1 MAKAFSTRA
10 VASGKSYSSL
20 MTYSPPVLS
29 AGLVQHALLSGSTQM
44 TILRIVDETGSA
56 SLGDIA
62 DGLSDHPDAAGA
74 VLVMV
79 DLGIL
84 VIDYVNLIDEHAL
97 VRRAPSN
104 FDPTFSG
111 SEVGVG
117 CIGNG
122 INQRVSSVPA
132 SLEKLLLPSG
142 VDRLTPSPFAPAV
155 HVAAPEA
162 RRSLGKIAALQRP
175 GIYAL
180 IAERQV
186 YVGASASAGTR
197 VAGGQQPI
205 ADIKSIVI
213 ITDANGSMSDVDVLA
228 AERLF
233 FSRVQATRAY
243 PIMNDLPVGAGIDAQ
258 RYSEINAFL
267 GQACL
272 MLRHSEVLFTE
283 NTARAV
289 LAGPR
294 NEAGRVG
301 PLRPFNDIPNGER
314 LELCF
319 DDGLVALAARQ
330 HDNRWILL
338 QGSDVRIETAASA
351 NSSTRFQRSAWL
363 HSGLLELSA
372 DGRSFVTTR
381 DLIFRSGSGV
391 AQFCVG
397 SKGRTRDSWQP
408 IDPDGGLDLNTAAL
422 IAA

>member
-1 MAKAFSTRA
+1 MN
-10 VASGKSYSSL
+10 
-20 MTYSPPVLS
+20 YSPPVLS

-56 SLGDIA
+56 CLGDIA
-62 DGLSDHPDAAGA
+62 DCLGDHPDAAGA
-74 VLVMV
+74 VLVMI

-84 VIDYVNLIDEHAL
+84 VIDYVGVIDEHAL
-97 VRRAPSN
+97 VRRAPPD
-104 FDPTFSG
+104 FDPTPLGRELGARRSDSG
-111 SEVGVG
+111 VS
-117 CIGNG
+117 
-122 INQRVSSVPA
+122 QRFDN
-132 SLEKLLLPSG
+132 EKAYILPSG
-142 VDRLTPSPFAPAV
+142 VDRLDASSLTPAV
-155 HVAAPEA
+155 HVAGLEA
-162 RRSLGKIAALQRP
+162 RRSLGKMSTLERP

-180 IAERQV
+180 VGERQV
-186 YVGASASAGTR
+186 YVGASSSVGAR

-205 ADIKSIVI
+205 ADIKNIVV
-213 ITDANGSMSDVDVLA
+213 ITDANGSLSDVDVLA
-228 AERLF
+228 AERMF
-233 FSRVQATRAY
+233 FSRVQAIGAFPAMNTL
-243 PIMNDLPVGAGIDAQ
+243 PIGAGIDAQ
-258 RYSEINAFL
+258 RYSEIDAFL

-272 MLRHSEVLFTE
+272 MLRHSGLLFTE
-283 NTARAV
+283 STARAV

-301 PLRPFNDIPNGER
+301 PLRPFNDIPAGER

-330 HDNRWILL
+330 HDNRWVLL
-338 QGSDVRIETAASA
+338 QGSDVRVETAASA

-363 HSGLLELSA
+363 HAGLLELSA

-408 IDPDGGLDLNTAAL
+408 IDPDGGLDPNTAAL

>member
-1 MAKAFSTRA
+1 MAKAFSTGA
-10 VASGKSYSSL
+10 DASSKSYSSF
-20 MTYSPPVLS
+20 MNYAPPVLS
-29 AGLVQHALLSGSTQM
+29 AGLVQHALLSGSTQL

-62 DGLSDHPDAAGA
+62 DGLGDHPDAAGA

-84 VIDYVNLIDEHAL
+84 VIDYVGVIDEHAL
-97 VRRAPSN
+97 VRRAPSD
-104 FDPTFSG
+104 FDPTSLG
-111 SEVGVG
+111 SELGARCG
-117 CIGNG
+117 D
-122 INQRVSSVPA
+122 
-132 SLEKLLLPSG
+132 SG
-142 VDRLTPSPFAPAV
+142 VIERVDSVNNSADTLASGVNRLAATPFAPAV
-155 HVAAPEA
+155 YVAGPEA
-162 RRSLGKIAALQRP
+162 RRSLGKIGALARP

-180 IAERQV
+180 IGERQV
-186 YVGASASAGTR
+186 YIGASATVGAR

-205 ADIKSIVI
+205 VDIKTIVV
-213 ITDANGSMSDVDVLA
+213 ITDANNSLSDVDVLA
-228 AERLF
+228 AERMF
-233 FSRVQATRAY
+233 FSRVQATRAFSV
-243 PIMNDLPVGAGIDAQ
+243 MNELPMGAAVDAQ
-258 RYSEINAFL
+258 RYSEIDAFL
-267 GQACL
+267 AQACL
-272 MLRHSEVLFTE
+272 TLRHNGLLFTMS
-283 NTARAV
+283 TARAV

-301 PLRPFNDIPNGER
+301 PLRPFNEIPTGER

-330 HDNRWILL
+330 HDNRWVLL

-363 HSGLLELSA
+363 HAGLLELSA

-408 IDPDGGLDLNTAAL
+408 IDPDGGLDPNTAAL

>member
-1 MAKAFSTRA
+1 MAKAFSTGA
-10 VASGKSYSSL
+10 IASGKSYSSF
-20 MTYSPPVLS
+20 MNYSPPVLS
-29 AGLVQHALLSGSTQM
+29 AGLVQHALLSGSTQL

-62 DGLSDHPDAAGA
+62 DGLGGHPDAAGA

-84 VIDYVNLIDEHAL
+84 VIDYVGVIDEHAL
-97 VRRAPSN
+97 LRRAPSD
-104 FDPTFSG
+104 FDPTSSFSELGARCSG
-111 SEVGVG
+111 SGFG
-117 CIGNG
+117 
-122 INQRVSSVPA
+122 QSVESVQA
-132 SLEKLLLPSG
+132 SKDELPLPSG
-142 VDRLTPSPFAPAV
+142 IDRLLASPFTPTV

-162 RRSLGKIAALQRP
+162 RRSLGKIGALARP

-180 IAERQV
+180 IGERQV
-186 YVGASASAGTR
+186 YIGASSTVGAR
-197 VAGGQQPI
+197 VGGGQQPI
-205 ADIKSIVI
+205 VDIKTIVV
-213 ITDANGSMSDVDVLA
+213 ITDANNSLSDADVLA
-228 AERLF
+228 AERMF
-233 FSRVQATRAY
+233 FSRVQATRAFSV
-243 PIMNDLPVGAGIDAQ
+243 MNELPMGASVDAQ
-258 RYSEINAFL
+258 RYSEIDAFL
-267 GQACL
+267 AQACL
-272 MLRHSEVLFTE
+272 TLRHNGLLFAGG
-283 NTARAV
+283 TARAV

-301 PLRPFNDIPNGER
+301 PLRPFNEIPTGER

-330 HDNRWILL
+330 HQNRWVLL

-363 HSGLLELSA
+363 HAGLLALSA

-408 IDPDGGLDLNTAAL
+408 IDPDGGLDPNTAAL

>member
-1 MAKAFSTRA
+1 MAKAFSTGA
-10 VASGKSYSSL
+10 DASSKSYSS
-20 MTYSPPVLS
+20 MMNYSPPVLS
-29 AGLVQHALLSGSTQM
+29 AGLVQHALLSGSTQL

-56 SLGDIA
+56 CLGDIA
-62 DGLSDHPDAAGA
+62 DGLVDHPDAAGA

-84 VIDYVNLIDEHAL
+84 LIDYVGVIDEHAL
-97 VRRAPSN
+97 VRRAPSDFN
-104 FDPTFSG
+104 PTPLG
-111 SEVGVG
+111 SELGARGSDSGVTE
-117 CIGNG
+117 
-122 INQRVSSVPA
+122 RVDSVKA
-132 SLEKLLLPSG
+132 SAAPLPSG
-142 VDRLTPSPFAPAV
+142 INRLAATPFVPAV
-155 HVAAPEA
+155 YVAAPEA
-162 RRSLGKIAALQRP
+162 RRSLGKIGALARP

-180 IAERQV
+180 IGERQV
-186 YVGASASAGTR
+186 YIGASSTVGAR

-205 ADIKSIVI
+205 ADIKTIVVI
-213 ITDANGSMSDVDVLA
+213 NDANNSLSDVDVLA
-228 AERLF
+228 AERMF
-233 FSRVQATRAY
+233 FTRVQATRAY
-243 PIMNDLPVGAGIDAQ
+243 PVMNELPMGAALDAQ
-258 RYSEINAFL
+258 RYSEIDAFL
-267 GQACL
+267 AQACL
-272 MLRHSEVLFTE
+272 TLRHNGLLFAGG
-283 NTARAV
+283 TARAV

-301 PLRPFNDIPNGER
+301 PMRPFNEIPTGER

-330 HDNRWILL
+330 HDNRWVLL

-363 HSGLLELSA
+363 HAGLLELSA

-381 DLIFRSGSGV
+381 DLVFRSGSGV